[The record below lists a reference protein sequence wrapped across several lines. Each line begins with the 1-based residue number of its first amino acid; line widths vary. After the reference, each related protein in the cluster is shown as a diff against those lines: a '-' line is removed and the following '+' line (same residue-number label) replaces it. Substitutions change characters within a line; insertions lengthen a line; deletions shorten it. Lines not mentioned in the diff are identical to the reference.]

1 MIKDLYKNTMRYKIL
16 ILPIFYLSYINGYD
30 LSEYEA
36 KYKFNSSEIT
46 ITGIREF
53 KKNEDGYEIRFNASN
68 LLASLFFSS
77 KFSIDNG
84 EVNSKKYDVKIRP
97 KFLKKD
103 QSIVF
108 NKKQSFIESNGH
120 TSWKFEFDNS
130 SLLLD
135 PLNVQIMI
143 RILIKAG
150 LDNFE
155 LDIID
160 MEKGGSKTY
169 SYAVQKDETCIVNN
183 TEYNC
188 IILKRYRENNQR
200 VVKYYLAKELDYMFV
215 KIIDTSP
222 DKVNTLELKEVLSF
236 G

>member
-1 MIKDLYKNTMRYKIL
+1 MRYKIL
-16 ILPIFYLSYINGYD
+16 ILSLFYLSSINGYD

-36 KYKFNSSEIT
+36 KYKFESDEIS
-46 ITGIREF
+46 ITGVREF
-53 KKNEDGYEIRFNASN
+53 KKNQDGYEISFNASN
-68 LLASLFFSS
+68 LLAGLFFSS
-77 KFSIDNG
+77 KFSINNN
-84 EVNSKKYDVKIRP
+84 EVNSKTYDVKIRP
-97 KFLKKD
+97 RFLKKN
-103 QSIVF
+103 QSIIF
-108 NKKQSFIESNGH
+108 NQQKGFVESNGQA
-120 TSWKFEFDNS
+120 SWKFEFDDT

-150 LDNFE
+150 LESFE

-169 SYAVQKDETCIVNN
+169 TYAVQKDETCIVDK
-183 TEYNC
+183 TKYNC
-188 IILKRYRENNQR
+188 VILERYRENNQR

-215 KIIDTSP
+215 KIIDINP

>member
-1 MIKDLYKNTMRYKIL
+1 MKYKIL
-16 ILPIFYLSYINGYD
+16 IFPLFYLSYINGYD

-36 KYKFNSSEIT
+36 KYKFESSEIS

-53 KKNEDGYEIRFNASN
+53 KKNQDGYEISFNASN
-68 LLASLFFSS
+68 LIASLFFSS
-77 KFSIDNG
+77 KFSINND
-84 EVNSKKYDVKIRP
+84 EVNSKTYDVKIRP
-97 KFLKKD
+97 KFLRRN
-103 QSIVF
+103 QSIIF
-108 NKKQSFIESNGH
+108 NQQKGFVESNGH
-120 TSWKFEFDNS
+120 TSWRFEFDNKG
-130 SLLLD
+130 LILD

-143 RILIKAG
+143 RTLIKKG
-150 LDNFE
+150 LNRFE

-169 SYAVQKDETCIVNN
+169 TYAVQKNETCKVDG

-188 IILKRYRENNQR
+188 TILERYRENNNR

-215 KIIDTSP
+215 KIIDISP
-222 DKVNTLELKEVLSF
+222 DKINKLELKEILSF

>member
-1 MIKDLYKNTMRYKIL
+1 MRYKIL
-16 ILPIFYLSYINGYD
+16 IFPLFYLSYINGYD

-36 KYKFNSSEIT
+36 KYKFESSEIS

-53 KKNEDGYEIRFNASN
+53 KKNQDGYEIRFNASN
-68 LLASLFFSS
+68 LIASLFFSS
-77 KFSIDNG
+77 KFSINND
-84 EVNSKKYDVKIRP
+84 EVNSKTYDVKIRP
-97 KFLKKD
+97 KFLKRN
-103 QSIVF
+103 QSIIF
-108 NKKQSFIESNGH
+108 NQQKGFVESNGH
-120 TSWKFEFDNS
+120 TSWRFEFDNT

-143 RILIKAG
+143 RTLIKKG
-150 LDNFE
+150 LNRFE

-169 SYAVQKDETCIVNN
+169 TYAVQKDETCVVDG
-183 TEYNC
+183 TKYNC
-188 IILKRYRENNQR
+188 TILERYRENNNR

-215 KIIDTSP
+215 KIIDISP
-222 DKVNTLELKEVLSF
+222 DKINKLELKEILSF

>member
-1 MIKDLYKNTMRYKIL
+1 MRYKIL
-16 ILPIFYLSYINGYD
+16 IFPLFYLSCINGYD

-36 KYKFNSSEIT
+36 KYKFESSEIS

-53 KKNEDGYEIRFNASN
+53 KKNQDGYEIRFNASN
-68 LLASLFFSS
+68 LIASLFFSS
-77 KFSIDNG
+77 KFNINND
-84 EVNSKKYDVKIRP
+84 EVNSKTYDVKIRP
-97 KFLKKD
+97 KFLKKN

-108 NKKQSFIESNGH
+108 NQQKGFVESNGH
-120 TSWKFEFDNS
+120 TSWRFEFDNTG
-130 SLLLD
+130 LLLD

-143 RILIKAG
+143 RTLIKKG
-150 LDNFE
+150 LNRFE

-169 SYAVQKDETCIVNN
+169 TYAVQKDETCVVDG
-183 TEYNC
+183 TKYNC
-188 IILKRYRENNQR
+188 TILERYRENNNR

-215 KIIDTSP
+215 KIIDISP
-222 DKVNTLELKEVLSF
+222 DKINRLELKEILSF